1 MNLNPA
7 GLNVHKCIT
16 I

>member
-7 GLNVHKCIT
+7 GLNVHKRIT